1 MAIFLARQKG
11 SGGTGNLQSKT
22 FTAGTSSATYTP
34 DTGYVG
40 FDEVTVDPT
49 PSETKTQA
57 AGTSNIDVTPTSG
70 KLLSKVT
77 ITPQQHSDSF
87 TPIANLQGAAGNA
100 NDMGASHNK
109 RYINTSGMIVPSGN
123 KAITSNGT
131 GIDVSSY
138 STASVAVPDPTL
150 SGDADEANVL
160 SGKTFYKDSLT
171 KKTGSMT
178 NRGAWTATGTAGSNT
193 TIPAG
198 YHNGSGYVYSPSSSP
213 SIQTK
218 NAGTQTPSASW
229 SSSTTGS
236 VTISKDSGYDGMS
249 SVTFNVP
256 MIRDGEM
263 LKYSTTTTPGTI
275 YKGDTSYSNSKSLLR
290 VAPYK
295 DGMAYTGSYL
305 YVDPSEA
312 GLVAPSGTYSI
323 SSNGTYDITNY
334 ASVSVSVS
342 GSTPSGT
349 YSISSNGTYNIS
361 SYAYVSVSV
370 ASSSWPDISTGR
382 TTLWTNSSYST
393 NFNSQTISISSFSSY
408 KYVGIV
414 FYSATDVFT
423 ENLLMTTKSLLYAS
437 GSNSAMIVVLA
448 AKASGGTV
456 YERTVSCSSYTSL
469 TISAAIQR
477 GTTSTNNNKY
487 AIPRYVYGF
496 SG

>member
-11 SGGTGNLQSKT
+11 SGGTGNLQTKT

-34 DTGYVG
+34 DSGYVG

-57 AGTSNIDVTPTSG
+57 AGTSNIDVTPTNG

-77 ITPQQHSDSF
+77 ITPQQHSESF
-87 TPIANLQGAAGNA
+87 TPTANLQGASGNA

-109 RYINTSGMIVPSGN
+109 RYINTSGMIIPSGN

-160 SGKTFYKDSLT
+160 SGKTFYKNSLT

-178 NRGAWTATGTAGSNT
+178 NRGAWTATGTAGSNK
-193 TIPAG
+193 TIPEG
-198 YHNGSGYVYSPSSSP
+198 YHNGNGYVTCPAATP
-213 SIQTK
+213 SIQSK
-218 NAGTQTPSASW
+218 SAGTQYPSANW
-229 SSSTTGS
+229 SGSTTGS
-236 VTISKDSGYDGMS
+236 VTINKDSGYDGMS

-312 GLVAPSGTYSI
+312 GLVAPSGTKSI
-323 SSNGTYDITNY
+323 SSNGTYDVSSY
-334 ASVSVSVS
+334 ASVSVSVPT
-342 GSTPSGT
+342 GTTPSGT

-361 SYAYVSVSV
+361 SYAYVSVNVS
-370 ASSSWPDISTGR
+370 ASPTVDI
-382 TTLWTNSSYST
+382 LWTNSSPSTSFAQQTVSLSKNAQNYDYIVINYCSDTSSTGSTYRRDLFLPYST
-393 NFNSQTISISSFSSY
+393 YASSM
-408 KYVGIV
+408 
-414 FYSATDVFT
+414 SATGITCFIGART
-423 ENLLMTTKSLLYAS
+423 S
-437 GSNSAMIVVLA
+437 SNSYTRRVYAYSDTQVTFSNCFSFGS
-448 AKASGGTV
+448 SGTQSNSKCIP
-456 YERTVSCSSYTSL
+456 YR
-469 TISAAIQR
+469 ISGYI
-477 GTTSTNNNKY
+477 Y
-487 AIPRYVYGF
+487 
-496 SG
+496 